1 VTAWTHLVH
10 SGCGRSGDALAAPT
24 RRGAPDLPARRA
36 KVNQPATGLVNANL
50 REQPQLDKRSSG
62 GGSEMTDLAADVIA
76 VIAKRVPGQK
86 DNLKMTDN
94 LTEIG
99 IESIDAIDMIFDLE
113 EKFEVEIPYN
123 ANSAQTDFSTVGD
136 IVRAVEQIVAR
147 KAASN

>member
-1 VTAWTHLVH
+1 
-10 SGCGRSGDALAAPT
+10 
-24 RRGAPDLPARRA
+24 
-36 KVNQPATGLVNANL
+36 
-50 REQPQLDKRSSG
+50 
-62 GGSEMTDLAADVIA
+62 MTDLAADVIA

-94 LTEIG
+94 LTELG